1 MRGQRELCRRP
12 FLKSDEEMP
21 LMPGHCLIVRFPGIS
36 PMFGKIKLA
45 SGLLGVLTVFC
56 LFLFAI
62 EALGFWA
69 LKSTRS
75 GVDDLSNIAISQVDA
90 ASQATQQL
98 LDARINLSRAGT
110 RMVRGGPK
118 PEDIIR
124 HAGASLAE
132 ADKAFA
138 ALTAAEPVDDTNR
151 ARVAALA
158 ERYRALRGALGE
170 LVQFLDA
177 DNIQA
182 FLDQPT
188 QSIQDAYIAE
198 LRRFTDYG
206 GASSRTALD
215 TIDGGMLWFKS
226 VGIVL
231 LVAMLVA
238 SAAIYAA
245 ARRAVVAPLEEAG
258 RHFERIAQGRLDEVV
273 RAGGVF
279 EIDRM
284 LRGLATMQ
292 TSIAGTVRTVRH
304 ASDAIHLGAGEI
316 AGGNADLSARTGTQA
331 ASLEETAASMEE
343 LTATVRQNTDSA
355 RAASALADAALEAT
369 SHGGG
374 VVDSVIDRMR
384 GIAQSSGRIAEII
397 SVIDGIAF
405 QTNILALN
413 AAVEA
418 ARAGEQGRGFAVVAG
433 EVRSLAQRSAQSA
446 KEIKALIE
454 DSVAQING
462 GAELVERAGDAMRT
476 VSASITRVVQTMSEI
491 TAASVEQSVGIE
503 QVNQAVTQMDQLTQQ
518 NAALVEEVAAA
529 AASLNDQTAHLMQA
543 VSVFELGDGRAAR
556 GERAAPSF
564 ADTGY
569 ASAGSA
575 A

>member
-1 MRGQRELCRRP
+1 
-12 FLKSDEEMP
+12 
-21 LMPGHCLIVRFPGIS
+21 
-36 PMFGKIKLA
+36 MFGKIKLA

-56 LFLFAI
+56 LFLLAI

-69 LKSTRS
+69 LTSTRS
-75 GVDDLSNIAISQVDA
+75 GVDDLSNVAIAQVGA
-90 ASQATQQL
+90 ASRATEQL

-138 ALTAAEPVDDTNR
+138 VLTAAQAVDDTNR
-151 ARVAALA
+151 ARVAALT

-198 LRRFTDYG
+198 LHRFTDYG
-206 GASSRTALD
+206 GASSRAALD

-231 LVAMLVA
+231 LVAMFAA
-238 SAAIYAA
+238 SAAIYAS

-258 RHFERIAQGRLDEVV
+258 RHFERIAQGRLDEAV

-292 TSIAGTVRTVRH
+292 TSIAGTVRTVRQ

-369 SHGGG
+369 GHGGG

-413 AAVEA
+413 AAGEA

-491 TAASVEQSVGIE
+491 TSASVEQSVGIE

-564 ADTGY
+564 AGTGY
-569 ASAGSA
+569 EPAGSA

>member
-1 MRGQRELCRRP
+1 
-12 FLKSDEEMP
+12 
-21 LMPGHCLIVRFPGIS
+21 
-36 PMFGKIKLA
+36 MFGKIKLA

-75 GVDDLSNIAISQVDA
+75 GVDDLSNVAITQVEA

-138 ALTAAEPVDDTNR
+138 ALTAAQPVDDDNR

-198 LRRFTDYG
+198 LHRFTDYG

-231 LVAMLVA
+231 LVAMLAA

-462 GAELVERAGDAMRT
+462 GAELVERAGEAMRT
-476 VSASITRVVQTMSEI
+476 VSSSITRVVQTMSEI
-491 TAASVEQSVGIE
+491 TSASVEQSVGIE

-556 GERAAPSF
+556 GERAASSF
-564 ADTGY
+564 AESGY
-569 ASAGSA
+569 APAGSA

>member
-1 MRGQRELCRRP
+1 
-12 FLKSDEEMP
+12 
-21 LMPGHCLIVRFPGIS
+21 
-36 PMFGKIKLA
+36 MFGKIKLA

-56 LFLFAI
+56 LFLLAI

-69 LKSTRS
+69 LTSTRS
-75 GVDDLSNIAISQVDA
+75 GVDDLSNVAIAQVDA
-90 ASQATQQL
+90 ASRATEQL

-138 ALTAAEPVDDTNR
+138 VLTAAQAVDDTNR

-198 LRRFTDYG
+198 LHRFTDYG
-206 GASSRTALD
+206 GASSRAALD

-231 LVAMLVA
+231 LVAMLAA

-258 RHFERIAQGRLDEVV
+258 RHFERIAQGRLDEAV

-369 SHGGG
+369 GHGGG

-543 VSVFELGDGRAAR
+543 VSVFDLGDGRAAR

-564 ADTGY
+564 AGTGY
-569 ASAGSA
+569 EPAGSA

>member
-1 MRGQRELCRRP
+1 
-12 FLKSDEEMP
+12 
-21 LMPGHCLIVRFPGIS
+21 
-36 PMFGKIKLA
+36 MFGKIKLA

-69 LKSTRS
+69 LASTRS
-75 GVDDLSNIAISQVDA
+75 GVDDLSNVAIAQVNA
-90 ASQATQQL
+90 ANQATEHL

-138 ALTAAEPVDDTNR
+138 ALTAAPPVDDTNR

-188 QSIQDAYIAE
+188 QGIQDAYIAE
-198 LRRFTDYG
+198 LHRFADYG
-206 GASSRTALD
+206 SASSRTALD

-231 LVAMLVA
+231 LVAMLAA
-238 SAAIYAA
+238 SAAIYVA
-245 ARRAVVAPLEEAG
+245 ARRAVVAPLEDAG
-258 RHFERIAQGRLDEVV
+258 RHFERIAQGRLDEAV
-273 RAGGVF
+273 RAGGVY

-316 AGGNADLSARTGTQA
+316 ASGNADLSARTGTQA

-462 GAELVERAGDAMRT
+462 GAELVERAGEAMRT
-476 VSASITRVVQTMSEI
+476 VSTSITRVVQTMSEI
-491 TAASVEQSVGIE
+491 TSASVEQSVGIE

-569 ASAGSA
+569 EPVGSA

>member
-1 MRGQRELCRRP
+1 
-12 FLKSDEEMP
+12 
-21 LMPGHCLIVRFPGIS
+21 
-36 PMFGKIKLA
+36 MFGKIKLA

-69 LKSTRS
+69 LASTRS
-75 GVDDLSNIAISQVDA
+75 GVDDLSNVAIAQVNSA
-90 ASQATQQL
+90 NQATEHL

-138 ALTAAEPVDDTNR
+138 ALTAAQPVDDTNR

-188 QSIQDAYIAE
+188 QGIQDAYIAE
-198 LRRFTDYG
+198 LHRFAEYG
-206 GASSRTALD
+206 SASSRTALD

-226 VGIVL
+226 VGIAL
-231 LVAMLVA
+231 LVAMLAA

-245 ARRAVVAPLEEAG
+245 ARRAVVAPLDEAG
-258 RHFERIAQGRLDEVV
+258 RHFERIAQGRLDEAV

-284 LRGLATMQ
+284 LRGLAAMQ

-369 SHGGG
+369 GHGGG

-462 GAELVERAGDAMRT
+462 GAELVERAGEAMRT

-564 ADTGY
+564 ADAGY
-569 ASAGSA
+569 EPAGSA

>member
-1 MRGQRELCRRP
+1 
-12 FLKSDEEMP
+12 
-21 LMPGHCLIVRFPGIS
+21 
-36 PMFGKIKLA
+36 MFGKIKLA

-56 LFLFAI
+56 LFLLAI

-69 LKSTRS
+69 LTSTRS
-75 GVDDLSNIAISQVDA
+75 GVDDLSNVAIAQVDA
-90 ASQATQQL
+90 ASRATEQL

-138 ALTAAEPVDDTNR
+138 VLTTAQPVDDTNR

-188 QSIQDAYIAE
+188 QGIQDAYIAE
-198 LRRFTDYG
+198 LHRFTDYG
-206 GASSRTALD
+206 GASSRAALD

-231 LVAMLVA
+231 LAAMLAA

-245 ARRAVVAPLEEAG
+245 ARRAVVAPLEDAG
-258 RHFERIAQGRLDEVV
+258 RHFERIAQGRLDETV

-284 LRGLATMQ
+284 LRGLAAMQ
-292 TSIAGTVRTVRH
+292 TSIASTVRTVRH

-564 ADTGY
+564 AGTGY
-569 ASAGSA
+569 EPAGSA

>member
-1 MRGQRELCRRP
+1 
-12 FLKSDEEMP
+12 
-21 LMPGHCLIVRFPGIS
+21 
-36 PMFGKIKLA
+36 MFGKIKLA

-75 GVDDLSNIAISQVDA
+75 GVDDLSNVAIAQVDA

-138 ALTAAEPVDDTNR
+138 ALTAAQPVDDTNR

-198 LRRFTDYG
+198 LHRFTDYG

-284 LRGLATMQ
+284 LRGLAAMQ

-476 VSASITRVVQTMSEI
+476 VSTSITRVVQTMSEI
-491 TAASVEQSVGIE
+491 TSASVEQSVGIE

-564 ADTGY
+564 AETDY
-569 ASAGSA
+569 APVGSA

>member
-1 MRGQRELCRRP
+1 
-12 FLKSDEEMP
+12 
-21 LMPGHCLIVRFPGIS
+21 
-36 PMFGKIKLA
+36 MFGKIKLA

-62 EALGFWA
+62 EALGFRA
-69 LKSTRS
+69 LASTRS
-75 GVDDLSNIAISQVDA
+75 GVDDLSNVAIAQVNA
-90 ASQATQQL
+90 ANQATEHL

-124 HAGASLAE
+124 HAGASLAD

-138 ALTAAEPVDDTNR
+138 ALTAAQPVDDTNR
-151 ARVAALA
+151 TRVAALA

-188 QSIQDAYIAE
+188 QGIQDAYIAE
-198 LRRFTDYG
+198 LHRFAEYG
-206 GASSRTALD
+206 SASSRTALD
-215 TIDGGMLWFKS
+215 TIDGGILWFKS
-226 VGIVL
+226 VGIAL
-231 LVAMLVA
+231 LVAMLAA

-245 ARRAVVAPLEEAG
+245 ARRAVVAPLDEAS
-258 RHFERIAQGRLDEVV
+258 RHFERIAQGRLDEAV

-284 LRGLATMQ
+284 LRGLAAMQ

-518 NAALVEEVAAA
+518 NAALVEQVAAA

-543 VSVFELGDGRAAR
+543 VSVFELGDARAAR

-564 ADTGY
+564 ADAGY
-569 ASAGSA
+569 EPAGSA

>member
-1 MRGQRELCRRP
+1 
-12 FLKSDEEMP
+12 
-21 LMPGHCLIVRFPGIS
+21 
-36 PMFGKIKLA
+36 MFGKIKLA

-69 LKSTRS
+69 LASTRS
-75 GVDDLSNIAISQVDA
+75 GVDDLSNVAIAQVDA
-90 ASQATQQL
+90 ASQATEGL
-98 LDARINLSRAGT
+98 LDARVNLSRAGT

-118 PEDIIR
+118 PDEIIR
-124 HAGASLAE
+124 HASASLAE

-138 ALTAAEPVDDTNR
+138 ALTAAQAVDATNR
-151 ARVAALA
+151 ARVAVLV

-188 QSIQDAYIAE
+188 QGFQDAYLAE
-198 LRRFTDYG
+198 LHRFADYG
-206 GASSRTALD
+206 AESSRDALA
-215 TIDGGMLWFKS
+215 TIDSGIQWFKW

-231 LVAMLVA
+231 LVAMLAA

-245 ARRAVVAPLEEAG
+245 ARRAVVAPLDEAG
-258 RHFERIAQGRLDEVV
+258 RHFERIAQGRLDEAV

-292 TSIAGTVRTVRH
+292 ASIADTVRTVRH

-355 RAASALADAALEAT
+355 RAASALADAALDAT
-369 SHGGG
+369 RHGGG

-454 DSVAQING
+454 ESVTQIDG
-462 GAELVERAGDAMRT
+462 GSELVERAGDAMRT

-543 VSVFELGDGRAAR
+543 VSVFELGDARAAR
-556 GERAAPSF
+556 GVRDARASSSF
-564 ADTGY
+564 AGAGY
-569 ASAGSA
+569 EAAGSA

>member
-1 MRGQRELCRRP
+1 
-12 FLKSDEEMP
+12 
-21 LMPGHCLIVRFPGIS
+21 
-36 PMFGKIKLA
+36 MFGKIKLA

-69 LKSTRS
+69 LASTRS
-75 GVDDLSNIAISQVDA
+75 GVDDLSNVAIAQVDA
-90 ASQATQQL
+90 ASQATERL
-98 LDARINLSRAGT
+98 LDARVNLSRAGT

-118 PEDIIR
+118 PDEIIR
-124 HAGASLAE
+124 HASASLTE

-138 ALTAAEPVDDTNR
+138 ALTAAQAVDATNR
-151 ARVAALA
+151 ARVAALT

-188 QSIQDAYIAE
+188 QGFQDAYLAE
-198 LRRFTDYG
+198 LHRFADYG
-206 GASSRTALD
+206 AASSRDALA
-215 TIDGGMLWFKS
+215 TIDSGIQWFKW

-231 LVAMLVA
+231 LVAMLAA

-245 ARRAVVAPLEEAG
+245 ARRAVVAPLDEAG
-258 RHFERIAQGRLDEVV
+258 RHFERIARGRLDEAV

-292 TSIAGTVRTVRH
+292 ASIADTVRTVRH

-355 RAASALADAALEAT
+355 RAASALADAALDAT
-369 SHGGG
+369 RHGGG

-454 DSVAQING
+454 ESVTQIDG
-462 GAELVERAGDAMRT
+462 GSELVERAGDAMRT

-543 VSVFELGDGRAAR
+543 VSVFELGDARAAR
-556 GERAAPSF
+556 GVRDERASSSF
-564 ADTGY
+564 AGAGY
-569 ASAGSA
+569 ETAGSA

>member
-1 MRGQRELCRRP
+1 
-12 FLKSDEEMP
+12 
-21 LMPGHCLIVRFPGIS
+21 
-36 PMFGKIKLA
+36 MFGKIKLA

-75 GVDDLSNIAISQVDA
+75 GVDDLSNVAIAQVDA

-138 ALTAAEPVDDTNR
+138 ALTAAQPVDDTNR

-198 LRRFTDYG
+198 LHRFTDYG

-284 LRGLATMQ
+284 LRGLAAMQ

-462 GAELVERAGDAMRT
+462 GAELVERAGEAMRT
-476 VSASITRVVQTMSEI
+476 VSTSITRVVQTMSEI
-491 TAASVEQSVGIE
+491 TSASVEQSVGIE

-564 ADTGY
+564 AETDY
-569 ASAGSA
+569 APAGSA

>member
-1 MRGQRELCRRP
+1 
-12 FLKSDEEMP
+12 
-21 LMPGHCLIVRFPGIS
+21 
-36 PMFGKIKLA
+36 MFGKIKLA

-56 LFLFAI
+56 LFLVAI

-69 LKSTRS
+69 LASTRS
-75 GVDDLSNIAISQVDA
+75 GVDDLSNVAIAQVGA
-90 ASQATQQL
+90 ASQATERL
-98 LDARINLSRAGT
+98 LDARVNLSRAGT

-118 PEDIIR
+118 PDDIIR
-124 HAGASLAE
+124 HASASLAE

-138 ALTAAEPVDDTNR
+138 ALTAAQAVDATNR
-151 ARVAALA
+151 AHVAALA

-188 QSIQDAYIAE
+188 QRFQDAYLAE
-198 LRRFTDYG
+198 LHRFVDYG
-206 GASSRTALD
+206 GASSRAALD
-215 TIDGGMLWFKS
+215 TIDSGMQWFKW

-231 LVAMLVA
+231 LVAMLAA

-245 ARRAVVAPLEEAG
+245 ARRAVVAPLDEAG
-258 RHFERIAQGRLDEVV
+258 RHFERIAQGRLDEAV
-273 RAGGVF
+273 RPVGVF

-284 LRGLATMQ
+284 LRGLAAMQ
-292 TSIAGTVRTVRH
+292 ASIADTVRTVRQ

-355 RAASALADAALEAT
+355 RAASALADAALDAT
-369 SHGGG
+369 RHGGG

-454 DSVAQING
+454 ESVAQIDG
-462 GAELVERAGDAMRT
+462 GSELVERAGDAMRT
-476 VSASITRVVQTMSEI
+476 VSASITRVAQTMSEI

-529 AASLNDQTAHLMQA
+529 AASLNEQTAHLMQA
-543 VSVFELGDGRAAR
+543 VSVFELGDARATR
-556 GERAAPSF
+556 GVRGVRDERAPSY
-564 ADTGY
+564 ADDGY
-569 ASAGSA
+569 EAAGSA